1 MYAMQ
6 ARRLTLRATALCW
19 LAAPVLLATGAAHAA
34 LHGVGITSAQQKLV
48 TTGMSAD
55 EVRQALGRPAQ
66 VLQFRN
72 EAGPTWTY
80 DVHTAPTGG
89 PDLVVFDVGF
99 DAGGRVVSAR
109 ERPVE
114 RD

>member
-1 MYAMQ
+1 MQ
-6 ARRLTLRATALCW
+6 ARRPTFRTIACRW
-19 LAAPVLLATGAAHAA
+19 LAAPLLLAAAGAAHAA
-34 LHGVGITSAQQKLV
+34 LFGIGITPAQQKLV
-48 TTGMSAD
+48 TVGMSAD

-72 EAGPTWTY
+72 EPGPTWTY

-89 PDLVVFDVGF
+89 PDLVVFDVDFGTS
-99 DAGGRVVSAR
+99 GRVVSAR

-114 RD
+114 HD